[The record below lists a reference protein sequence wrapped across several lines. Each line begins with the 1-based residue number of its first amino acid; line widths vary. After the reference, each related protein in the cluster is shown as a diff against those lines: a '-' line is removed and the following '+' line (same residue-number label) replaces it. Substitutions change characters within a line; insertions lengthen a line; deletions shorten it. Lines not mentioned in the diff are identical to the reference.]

1 MENSSISENNNL
13 KTIDQYQMTL
23 TTAVGPGESPECQVS
38 AGGTRGEPRV
48 SGVRQCSLTPDN
60 PLKIFCRVM
69 RETSIIATH

>member
-38 AGGTRGEPRV
+38 ASV
-48 SGVRQCSLTPDN
+48 L
-60 PLKIFCRVM
+60 
-69 RETSIIATH
+69 